1 MGPEIL
7 VPAAIG
13 AVSSAAMG
21 KSPITGAL
29 LGGVTGG
36 IADKL
41 QLGQMFNLGSKA
53 AETAAPAATAVTETA
68 VPTTFMNQYIPS
80 SLLSNPAQVT
90 NAAGEVMGA
99 NLAKQGMSMFP
110 MSTQPST
117 FTDGVQDVFR
127 PKFEDIARGTSADF
141 TGGGAARAGT
151 GLLDT
156 ASNYATQNPL
166 MVASAGKSILDVY
179 NQAEQADKQR
189 LQEAVAIGSRP
200 VTQGK
205 SGPMAGNLLQVKRIG

>member
-36 IADKL
+36 IADKM
-41 QLGQMFNLGSKA
+41 QLGQMFNLGSKT
-53 AETAAPAATAVTETA
+53 AEAAAPAVTEA
-68 VPTTFMNQYIPS
+68 ALPTTFMNEYIPS

-99 NLAKQGMSMFP
+99 NLAKQGASMFP
-110 MSTQPST
+110 MSTQPAT

-141 TGGGAARAGT
+141 TGGGAAPAGS
-151 GLLDT
+151 GLLNT
-156 ASNYATQNPL
+156 ASQYVQNNPMTVL
-166 MVASAGKSILDVY
+166 GGGKSILDVY

-189 LQEAVAIGSRP
+189 LQEAVAVGSRP
-200 VTQGK
+200 ISQGK
-205 SGPMAGNLLQVKRIG
+205 SDIAGGRLLNIKRIG

>member
-110 MSTQPST
+110 MSAQPAT

-141 TGGGAARAGT
+141 TGGDAARAGT

>member
-21 KSPITGAL
+21 KSPLTGAL

-36 IADKL
+36 IADKM

-53 AETAAPAATAVTETA
+53 VETAAPTATAVTEA
-68 VPTTFMNQYIPS
+68 ALPTTFMNQYIPS

-90 NAAGEVMGA
+90 NVAGDVMGA
-99 NLAKQGMSMFP
+99 NLAKQGASMFP

-117 FTDGVQDVFR
+117 FTDGIQDVFR
-127 PKFEDIARGTSADF
+127 PKFEDIARGTSVDF
-141 TGGGAARAGT
+141 TGGGAGAASG
-151 GLLDT
+151 GLLNT
-156 ASNYATQNPL
+156 ASQYVQNNPMTVL
-166 MVASAGKSILDVY
+166 GGGKTILDVY
-179 NQAEQADKQR
+179 NQAEEADKRR
-189 LQEAVAIGSRP
+189 LQEAVAMGSRP
-200 VTQGK
+200 ISQGK

>member
-36 IADKL
+36 IADKM

-53 AETAAPAATAVTETA
+53 VESAAPAAAVTETTI
-68 VPTTFMNQYIPS
+68 PTTFMNEFIPS
-80 SLLSNPAQVT
+80 SLLSSPATVT
-90 NAAGEVMGA
+90 NAAGEVVGA
-99 NLAKQGMSMFP
+99 NLAKQGASMFP
-110 MSTQPST
+110 MSAQPPT

-127 PKFEDIARGTSADF
+127 PKFEDIARGTSEGF
-141 TGGGAARAGT
+141 TGGGAAPAGS
-151 GLLDT
+151 GLLNT
-156 ASNYATQNPL
+156 ASQYVQNNPL
-166 MVASAGKSILDVY
+166 TVAGGAKSILDIY
-179 NQAEQADKQR
+179 NQGEEEDRRR
-189 LQEAVAIGSRP
+189 LQEAVAYGSKP
-200 VTQGK
+200 ITQGK
-205 SGPMAGNLLQVKRIG
+205 SNPMAGNLLNVRRIG

>member
-21 KSPITGAL
+21 KSPLTGAL

-36 IADKL
+36 IADKM
-41 QLGQMFNLGSKA
+41 QLGQMFNLGSKT
-53 AETAAPAATAVTETA
+53 AEAAAPAVTEA
-68 VPTTFMNQYIPS
+68 ALPTTFMNQYIPS

-99 NLAKQGMSMFP
+99 NLSKQGMSMFP

-200 VTQGK
+200 LTQGK

>member
-36 IADKL
+36 IADKM

-53 AETAAPAATAVTETA
+53 VETAAPTATAVTEA
-68 VPTTFMNQYIPS
+68 ALPTTFMNEYIPA

-90 NAAGEVMGA
+90 NVAGDVMGA
-99 NLAKQGMSMFP
+99 NLAKQGASMFP
-110 MSTQPST
+110 MSTQPAT

-156 ASNYATQNPL
+156 ATNYATQNPL
-166 MVASAGKSILDVY
+166 TVAGAGKSILDVY
-179 NQAEQADKQR
+179 NQADQADKQR
-189 LQEAVAIGSRP
+189 LQEAVAMGNRP
-200 VTQGK
+200 ITQGK

>member
-36 IADKL
+36 IADKM
-41 QLGQMFNLGSKA
+41 QLGQMFNLGSKT
-53 AETAAPAATAVTETA
+53 AEAAAPTVTEA
-68 VPTTFMNQYIPS
+68 ALPTTFMNEYIPA
-80 SLLSNPAQVT
+80 SLISNPAQVT

-99 NLAKQGMSMFP
+99 NLAKQGASMFP
-110 MSTQPST
+110 MSAQPAT

-127 PKFEDIARGTSADF
+127 PKFEDITRGTSADF

-156 ASNYATQNPL
+156 ASNYVTQNPL
-166 MVASAGKSILDVY
+166 AVAGAGKSILDVY
-179 NQAEQADKQR
+179 NQAEQADKQK
-189 LQEAVAIGSRP
+189 LQEAVAMGSRP
-200 VTQGK
+200 ITQNK

>member
-21 KSPITGAL
+21 KSPLTGAL

-53 AETAAPAATAVTETA
+53 VESAAPATVTEA
-68 VPTTFMNQYIPS
+68 ALPTTFMNQYIPS

-189 LQEAVAIGSRP
+189 LQEAVAMGSRP

>member
-21 KSPITGAL
+21 KSPLTGAL

-36 IADKL
+36 IADKM

-53 AETAAPAATAVTETA
+53 VETAAPTATAVTEA
-68 VPTTFMNQYIPS
+68 ALPTTFMNQYIPS

-90 NAAGEVMGA
+90 NVAGDVMGA
-99 NLAKQGMSMFP
+99 NLAKQGASMFP

-117 FTDGVQDVFR
+117 FTDGIQDVFR
-127 PKFEDIARGTSADF
+127 PKFEDIARGTSEGF
-141 TGGGAARAGT
+141 TGGGAAPAGS
-151 GLLDT
+151 GLLNT
-156 ASNYATQNPL
+156 ATTYAQNNPL
-166 MVASAGKSILDVY
+166 TVAGGAKSILDIY
-179 NQAEQADKQR
+179 NQGEEENRRR
-189 LQEAVAIGSRP
+189 LQEAAAYGSRP
-200 VTQGK
+200 ITQGK

>member
-36 IADKL
+36 IADKM

-53 AETAAPAATAVTETA
+53 VESAAPAAAVTETTI
-68 VPTTFMNQYIPS
+68 PTTFMNEFIPS
-80 SLLSNPAQVT
+80 SLLSNPAAVT
-90 NAAGEVMGA
+90 NAAGEAVGA
-99 NLAKQGMSMFP
+99 NLAKQGASMFP

-189 LQEAVAIGSRP
+189 LQEAVAMGSRP
-200 VTQGK
+200 ITQGK
-205 SGPMAGNLLQVKRIG
+205 SGPMAGNLLQVRRIG

>member
-36 IADKL
+36 IADKM

-53 AETAAPAATAVTETA
+53 VESAAPAAAVTETA
-68 VPTTFMNQYIPS
+68 IPTTFMNEFIPS
-80 SLLSNPAQVT
+80 SLLSNPATVT
-90 NAAGEVMGA
+90 NAAGEAVGA
-99 NLAKQGMSMFP
+99 NLAKQGASMFP
-110 MSTQPST
+110 MSAQPPT

-127 PKFEDIARGTSADF
+127 PKFEDIARGTSEGF
-141 TGGGAARAGT
+141 TGGGAAPAGS
-151 GLLDT
+151 GLLNT
-156 ASNYATQNPL
+156 ATTYAQNNPL
-166 MVASAGKSILDVY
+166 AVAGGAKSILDIY
-179 NQAEQADKQR
+179 NQGEEADKRR
-189 LQEAVAIGSRP
+189 LQEAVAMGNQPIRKS
-200 VTQGK
+200 Q
-205 SGPMAGNLLQVKRIG
+205 SGPMAGNLLQVRRIG

>member
-7 VPAAIG
+7 IPAAIG

-36 IADKL
+36 IADKM

-53 AETAAPAATAVTETA
+53 VETAAPTATAVTEA
-68 VPTTFMNQYIPS
+68 ALPTTFMNEYIPS

-90 NAAGEVMGA
+90 NTAGEVMGA
-99 NLAKQGMSMFP
+99 NLAKQGASMFP
-110 MSTQPST
+110 MSTQPAT

-156 ASNYATQNPL
+156 ATNYATQNPL
-166 MVASAGKSILDVY
+166 TVAGAGKSILDVY
-179 NQAEQADKQR
+179 NQADQADKQR
-189 LQEAVAIGSRP
+189 LQEAVAMGNRP
-200 VTQGK
+200 ITQGK

>member
-36 IADKL
+36 IADKM

-53 AETAAPAATAVTETA
+53 VESAAPAAAVTETA
-68 VPTTFMNQYIPS
+68 IPTTFMNEFIPS
-80 SLLSNPAQVT
+80 SLLSNPATVT

-99 NLAKQGMSMFP
+99 NLAKQGASMFP
-110 MSTQPST
+110 MSAQPPT

-127 PKFEDIARGTSADF
+127 PKFEDIARGTSEGF
-141 TGGGAARAGT
+141 TGGGAAPAGG
-151 GLLDT
+151 GLLNT
-156 ASNYATQNPL
+156 ASQYVQNNPL
-166 MVASAGKSILDVY
+166 TVAGGAKSILDIY
-179 NQAEQADKQR
+179 NQGEEADRRR
-189 LQEAVAIGSRP
+189 LQEAVAYGSRP
-200 VTQGK
+200 ITQGK
-205 SGPMAGNLLQVKRIG
+205 SGPMAGNLLQVRRIG

>member
-36 IADKL
+36 IADKM

-53 AETAAPAATAVTETA
+53 ATSAAPAAAVTETA
-68 VPTTFMNQYIPS
+68 IPTTFMNEFIPS
-80 SLLSNPAQVT
+80 SLLSTPATVT
-90 NAAGEVMGA
+90 NAAGEVVGA
-99 NLAKQGMSMFP
+99 NLAKQGASMFP

-127 PKFEDIARGTSADF
+127 PKFEDIARGTSEGF
-141 TGGGAARAGT
+141 TGGGAAPAGS
-151 GLLDT
+151 GLLNT
-156 ASNYATQNPL
+156 ASQYVQNNPL
-166 MVASAGKSILDVY
+166 TVAGGAKSILDIY
-179 NQAEQADKQR
+179 NQGEEEDRRR
-189 LQEAVAIGSRP
+189 LQEAAAYGNRP
-200 VTQGK
+200 ISQGK